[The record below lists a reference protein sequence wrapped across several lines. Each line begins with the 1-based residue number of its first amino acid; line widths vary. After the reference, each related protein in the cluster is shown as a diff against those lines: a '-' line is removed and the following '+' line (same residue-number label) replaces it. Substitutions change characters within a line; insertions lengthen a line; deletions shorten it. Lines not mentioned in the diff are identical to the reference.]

1 MVGVGLS
8 LHSYTMNEFEFA
20 QMEDPHGTPLNGV
33 DLLPQG
39 DESLPDMM
47 QGPPPPVYNIQPP
60 LGISVTT
67 PSTVPQAFQ
76 PQQAYPKPPL
86 NSIGSGVKGPDI
98 LFRVH
103 MGLQS
108 GVSSEI
114 DWCLTTLLT
123 FTTARN
129 FDVLKARV
137 DIMVSVIRFISQHWD
152 EVIRAKS
159 ELDDSSESLRL
170 RQKVL
175 DALLIIRNVCIDQS
189 VAQQLAPLVASFV
202 ESGISLPLNTSLY
215 TEMRLLC
222 LEIAEH
228 ACFYFPNQS
237 SDSPLFTGLITLLSS
252 NDKSVLISAMR
263 CLTRL
268 LVFDV
273 KESSPLLANPKELAH
288 INNLLLIDDA
298 DLIATVLDTF
308 VQFTSRLQRVEQLQ
322 SLQPILLVNHLV
334 RLLSFKVDRVPSD
347 YMRLPQRTR
356 KPAPLTPPEIP
367 AAYLTELLTLDEP
380 ERATMWIRSSYNT
393 DPEGEVLQVALWTGY
408 QRIFEPHERDGSG
421 KKMLKAIDFIRTCT
435 TNVRGAQAKVV
446 TLPDGQRKFIIKGL
460 VPRESAVSPSQ
471 LRAGEG
477 AVGLSDGTPNSTN
490 EPSYDETEKS
500 HRPPPVFG
508 NTAALVLLNICK
520 LQGGKDLLEPLIAD
534 MLTAMYLNPAIAE
547 NIDKLLSEL
556 KSK

>member
-1 MVGVGLS
+1 
-8 LHSYTMNEFEFA
+8 MNEFEFN
-20 QMEDPHGTPLNGV
+20 QMEDPQGPLLNGA
-33 DLLPQG
+33 DTNAPG

-47 QGPPPPVYNIQPP
+47 QGPPPPMYNIQPP
-60 LGISVTT
+60 MGISVTT

-76 PQQAYPKPPL
+76 PQQAFPKPPL

-129 FDVLKARV
+129 FDVLKART
-137 DIMVSVIRFISQHWD
+137 DIMVSVIGFISQNWD
-152 EVIRAKS
+152 AVTRAKS
-159 ELDDSSESLRL
+159 ELDDSSSSLRA

-189 VAQQLAPLVASFV
+189 VAQQLAPLVSSFV
-202 ESGISLPLNTSLY
+202 EHGISLPLNTSLY

-228 ACFYFPNQS
+228 TCFYFPNQS
-237 SDSPLFTGLITLLSS
+237 SDSLLFNGLMTLLMSS
-252 NDKSVLISAMR
+252 DKSVLISAMR

-273 KESSPLLANPKELAH
+273 KESSPLLAHQEKLRHLNH
-288 INNLLLIDDA
+288 LLLIDDA
-298 DLIATVLDTF
+298 ELIAAVLDAF

-322 SLQPILLVNHLV
+322 VLQAGVFVSHVV
-334 RLLSFKVDRVPSD
+334 RLLSFKIDRLPSD
-347 YMRLPQRTR
+347 YQRLPQRTR

-367 AAYLTELLTLDEP
+367 AAFLSELLAMDEP
-380 ERATMWIRSSYNT
+380 ERATMWIRSSYNS
-393 DPEGEVLQVALWTGY
+393 DPEGEVMQVALWTGY

-460 VPRESAVSPSQ
+460 VPRETAISPLQ

-477 AVGLSDGTPNSTN
+477 GGGLPDNSIPNN
-490 EPSYDETEKS
+490 EQSYEDSEKAQ
-500 HRPPPVFG
+500 RPPPVYG

-520 LQGGKDLLEPLIAD
+520 LQGGKDLLEPFVAE
-534 MLTAMYLNPAIAE
+534 MLTAMYFNPAIAE
-547 NIDKLLSEL
+547 NIDKLLAEI